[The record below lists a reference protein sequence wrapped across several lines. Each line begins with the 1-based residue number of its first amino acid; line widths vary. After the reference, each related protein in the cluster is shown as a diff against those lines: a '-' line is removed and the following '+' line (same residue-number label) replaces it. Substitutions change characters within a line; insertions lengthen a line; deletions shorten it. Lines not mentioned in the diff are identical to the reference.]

1 MDTKI
6 PKSSILK
13 SWTITLAEDPET
25 GELILPFT
33 DEILAELGW
42 KEGDVLDWVD
52 NKDGSWSLVKKKQK
66 KNKKTVAISK
76 TI

>member
-1 MDTKI
+1 MNTK
-6 PKSSILK
+6 LK
-13 SWTITLAEDPET
+13 SWTVTLEQDPET

-42 KEGDVLDWVD
+42 QEGDVLDWVD
-52 NKDGSWSLVKKKQK
+52 NKDGSWSLVKKKSK
-66 KNKKTVAISK
+66 KNKKSVVKSK

>member
-1 MDTKI
+1 MT
-6 PKSSILK
+6 K
-13 SWTITLAEDPET
+13 SWTLTIEQDTET
-25 GELILPFT
+25 GDLVLPFT

-52 NKDGSWSLVKKKQK
+52 NQDGSWSLVKKKSK
-66 KNKKTVAISK
+66 KNKKVIAKSK

>member
-1 MDTKI
+1 MTA
-6 PKSSILK
+6 K
-13 SWTITLAEDPET
+13 SWTLTIEQDPDT
-25 GELILPFT
+25 GDLVLPFT

-52 NKDGSWSLVKKKQK
+52 NQDGSWSLVKKKSK
-66 KNKKTVAISK
+66 KNKKVVAKSK